1 MDIEHGVKF
10 CVLYDGSRAKTIIGY
25 TPSMNEAD
33 ALCDKHPDW
42 QWDVK
47 SAPRCVGVYRQLTIH
62 D

>member
-1 MDIEHGVKF
+1 MDIELSGVKF
-10 CVLYDGSRAKTIIGY
+10 YVLYDGSKKIIGY

-47 SAPRCVGVYRQLTIH
+47 SAQRCVGVYRQLTIH